1 MNVAAQLVARCFAA
15 RTAAHLDHLTT
26 ESYAQH
32 MALGDFYDAVASGA
46 DEFAECYMALHGKF
60 TSADFQHV
68 RLNLGDPINTI
79 TDLRTWI
86 VDNREEACEPPGD
99 KDSENE
105 REDIDCT
112 ELANLIDNI
121 LAVIDRAIYKLRY
134 LK

>member
-1 MNVAAQLVARCFAA
+1 MSAAAALVARCFAA
-15 RTAAHLDHLTT
+15 RTAAHIDHLTT

-60 TSADFQHV
+60 ASADFPRVNQT
-68 RLNLGDPINTI
+68 LGTSINTL

-121 LAVIDRAIYKLRY
+121 LAVIDRGIYKLKF